1 MSAECLVLGPEGA
14 GKTLLIRK
22 LEECCS
28 NIKKNKAKGSAER
41 PPETQDTV
49 DLASQASHHTVPT
62 VGANFAQLKLAKG
75 FTCKLRESGG
85 QMAPLWSSSFE
96 DCKMVVYVIDSS
108 NSVQVSAST
117 ILFLDVLSAPSL
129 QEKPMLLFFNKT
141 DSPLGLGLVQYKS
154 VMRLDDIIAQATQKV
169 SVLSGSCW
177 TGEGVGSVMEWLVQ
191 NCKK

>member
-1 MSAECLVLGPEGA
+1 MSSECLVLGPEGA

-22 LEECCS
+22 LEEFCS
-28 NIKKNKAKGSAER
+28 KKKKLKETAEKSS
-41 PPETQDTV
+41 EAEDTAN
-49 DLASQASHHTVPT
+49 LASQASHHTVPT
-62 VGANFAQLKLAKG
+62 VGVNFAQLKLAKG
-75 FTCKLRESGG
+75 ITCKLRESGG

-108 NSVQVSAST
+108 NRIQVAAST

-129 QEKPMLLFFNKT
+129 REKPVLLFFNKT

-154 VMRLDDIIAQATQKV
+154 VMRLDDIVAHATQKV

-177 TGEGVGSVMEWLVQ
+177 TGEGVGGVMEWLVQ
-191 NCKK
+191 NCK